1 MPMMDDAM
9 ILALSPNA
17 AQHFPLPPIRRGEC
31 PTLSQ
36 PMPTGDGLLA
46 RLRPVNSAMSFSQL
60 SALAE
65 ATERFGNGLIE
76 ITARGSLQARGLKPE
91 TVADFEAAVLASG
104 VIPTRGLGVETPPL
118 AGLDP
123 VELIDVR
130 PIAAELRGRVA
141 AFEPPLALAAK
152 LAVTID
158 GGGRFHLGAVTAD
171 IRLTAFRDSGGQI
184 RFVVSCGG
192 TAAKARRLAI
202 VEEGQ
207 AVDAALHL
215 LTMLHAMGPGAR
227 GRDLPDDALSAHYTT
242 RIDLRAI
249 ELSTQ
254 APPLLGLH
262 PIEDG
267 GVALGLSFAY
277 VQAQAPAI
285 RALAERA
292 KALDIVDLRL
302 APDHG
307 FFALCPSDD
316 VARALQQ
323 AAADLGFWTDA
334 ADPRRAIALCAGAT
348 GCASA
353 YFDTRALAD
362 RLVAIAPELL
372 DGSFTLH
379 LSGCAKGCAHPTA
392 SVLTLVGAS
401 TGYGLVVNGAA
412 SASPS
417 AYSAENDIGS
427 AFGRLAS
434 MVRDSREDG
443 ESAAQCLTRLGARR
457 IASALQLDGT

>member
-1 MPMMDDAM
+1 MMDDAM

-46 RLRPVNSAMSFSQL
+46 RLRPVNSAMSFAQL
-60 SALAE
+60 AALAD
-65 ATERFGNGLIE
+65 AGDRYGNGLIE
-76 ITARGSLQARGLKPE
+76 ITARGSLQARGLKAE
-91 TVADFEAAVLASG
+91 TVADFEAAVLAAG
-104 VIPTRGLGVETPPL
+104 IIPTRGLGVETPPL

-123 VELIDVR
+123 SEFIDVR
-130 PIAAELRGRVA
+130 PIAAELRDRVA
-141 AFEPPLALAAK
+141 AHEPPLALAAK
-152 LAVTID
+152 LAITID
-158 GGGRFHLGAVTAD
+158 GGGQFHLGAVTAD
-171 IRLTAFRDSGGQI
+171 IRLTAFRESGGQI
-184 RFVVSCGG
+184 RFIVSCGG
-192 TAAKARRLAI
+192 VAAKARRLAV
-202 VEEGQ
+202 VEERQ
-207 AVDAALHL
+207 AVDAVIHL
-215 LTMLHAMGPGAR
+215 LETLHAMGPGAR
-227 GRDLPDDALSAHYTT
+227 GRDLPDDALTGLYPT

-249 ELSTQ
+249 ELSHA
-254 APPLLGLH
+254 APSLLGLF
-262 PIEDG
+262 PLEDG
-267 GVALGLSFAY
+267 AVGLGLSFAH
-277 VQAQAPAI
+277 VQAQGPAL
-285 RALAERA
+285 RALADCA
-292 KALDIVDLRL
+292 AALGVDELRL

-307 FFALCPSDD
+307 FFAICPSND
-316 VARALQQ
+316 VARALQK
-323 AAADLGFWTDA
+323 AAADLGFWTEA
-334 ADPRRAIALCAGAT
+334 ADPRRAIALCAGST

-372 DGSFTLH
+372 DGSLTLH
-379 LSGCAKGCAHPTA
+379 LSGCAKGCAHPAA

>member
-1 MPMMDDAM
+1 MMDDAM

-46 RLRPVNSAMSFSQL
+46 RLRPMNSSMTFPQL
-60 SALAE
+60 AALAD

-104 VIPTRGLGVETPPL
+104 VIPARGLGVETPPL
-118 AGLDP
+118 SGLDP
-123 VELIDVR
+123 DELIEVR

-141 AFEPPLALAAK
+141 AHERPLALAAK

-158 GGGRFHLGAVTAD
+158 GGGLFHLGAVTAD
-171 IRLTAFRDSGGQI
+171 IRLAAFRDSGGQI

-192 TAAKARRLAI
+192 TAARARRLAV
-202 VEEGQ
+202 VEERQ
-207 AVDAALHL
+207 AVDAVLHL
-215 LTMLHAMGPGAR
+215 LETLHAIGPGAR

-242 RIDLRAI
+242 RVDLRAI
-249 ELSTQ
+249 ELGSD
-254 APPLLGLH
+254 APSLLGLF
-262 PIEDG
+262 PMEDG

-285 RALAERA
+285 
-292 KALDIVDLRL
+292 KALCRQASRLEVDSLRL
-302 APDHG
+302 SPDHG
-307 FFALCPSDD
+307 FFALCRSLEI
-316 VARALQQ
+316 ARALQK
-323 AAADLGFWTDA
+323 AAAELGFWTDP
-334 ADPRRAIALCAGAT
+334 ADPRRAIAVCAGST

-362 RLVAIAPELL
+362 RLVAMAPELL

-379 LSGCAKGCAHPTA
+379 LSGCAKGCAHPAA

-457 IASALQLDGT
+457 IASAVQLDGT